1 MSGKKVLLVDDDDVI
16 LKAISVKLM
25 ARGFEVVTAPDG
37 SSAVSKVRT
46 HRPDLILLDLTFQPE
61 FASVEWDGFR
71 IMDWLKRI
79 EEAAHIP
86 IVVVSSGEAAKYEAR
101 TRDAGAVAYFQKP
114 VDYDRLFEVIEKELD
129 SARAS

>member
-1 MSGKKVLLVDDDDVI
+1 MSGKKILLVDDDNVI
-16 LKAISVKLM
+16 LKALSFKLK
-25 ARGFEVVTAPDG
+25 ARGLEVVTAADG
-37 SSAVSKVRT
+37 STAVSLVRT
-46 HRPDLILLDLTFQPE
+46 QRPDLILLDLTFQPE
-61 FASVEWDGFR
+61 FGSVEWDGFR

-114 VDYDRLFEVIEKELD
+114 VDYDRLFEVIEKELEGT
-129 SARAS
+129 RAS